1 MPVALFPLQETNRSI
16 LERVYYQITQDILSS
31 ISVYYKTATI
41 MFKDHEIAKT
51 DNTNNATLEQ
61 KENLPST
68 VSKRKVIVHIS
79 EEYNEDELSPTST
92 TQQNAFPIYVD
103 NDIDTSVYPIY
114 VTTDTT
120 IEFTYYTASK
130 AEATRIRDEIRV
142 RLSQTRNINIHDIEY
157 SYILPPQV
165 EDFIADVYD
174 LNKDL
179 QVRHYKTTFYL
190 TLLKEH
196 T

>member
-1 MPVALFPLQETNRSI
+1 MSYHQLT
-16 LERVYYQITQDILSS
+16 
-31 ISVYYKTATI
+31 
-41 MFKDHEIAKT
+41 
-51 DNTNNATLEQ
+51 
-61 KENLPST
+61 
-68 VSKRKVIVHIS
+68 
-79 EEYNEDELSPTST
+79 T

-174 LNKDL
+174 LKQRFTGETL
-179 QVRHYKTTFYL
+179 QDYFYL
-190 TLLKEH
+190 HSTKRAHIMTDMSNPQSAKIGIYENK
-196 T
+196 